1 MAAGGVSLARML
13 DVKPGPPTPGCEWST
28 GRLQPDAASVDRA
41 AEHLAIEA
49 MRMRCKPASTFALW
63 DDTRRASDKVVGK
76 DRRRL
81 EPFIR
86 TVLGLPDTALPDD
99 HIQGWVAEVAWYL
112 VLRDHVPD
120 GRELVHLSTPSF
132 HVTGPGADG
141 LAVYVAA
148 SQLIFRLWEIKKHH
162 GAAHVS
168 STVSRA
174 YSQLDDR
181 ATEYLAQLTGLAD
194 QYDGAL
200 SDLLGRLVD
209 HWVEADACA
218 GAGVAVSTSNAKHP
232 KKCFSTMG
240 KTFPRFRSAGQL
252 EGLVVG
258 LAELPTFASRVREI
272 VWSVL

>member
-1 MAAGGVSLARML
+1 M
-13 DVKPGPPTPGCEWST
+13 
-28 GRLQPDAASVDRA
+28 
-41 AEHLAIEA
+41 
-49 MRMRCKPASTFALW
+49 
-63 DDTRRASDKVVGK
+63 
-76 DRRRL
+76 
-81 EPFIR
+81 
-86 TVLGLPDTALPDD
+86 
-99 HIQGWVAEVAWYL
+99 
-112 VLRDHVPD
+112 VLRDHVPH
-120 GRELVHLSTPSF
+120 GRALVHLSPPSF

-141 LAVYVAA
+141 LAVYSTA

-174 YSQLDDR
+174 YSQLDER

-200 SDLLGRLVD
+200 GDLLARLVD
-209 HWVEADACA
+209 YWIEADACA

-240 KTFPRFRSAGQL
+240 KTFPQFSDVGQL

-258 LAELPTFASRVREI
+258 LAELPTFASRVRET